1 MLNCSKQKKIHQ
13 IHQIQNG
20 LKTHTGMSTRSAQEE
35 LARSLQH
42 ENENVHTKDSV
53 ILLDQLRPTYG
64 TIAFFCKKT
73 NFSYTKKLF
82 FSDFISRLNF
92 TFSNNLESVTDFS
105 KLFLSICTIIKK
117 FGLIISLSANLVT

>member
-64 TIAFFCKKT
+64 TIAFS

-82 FSDFISRLNF
+82 FSDVISRLNF

>member
-35 LARSLQH
+35 LARSLQQ

-64 TIAFFCKKT
+64 TIAFS

-82 FSDFISRLNF
+82 FSDVISRLNF